1 MIEFWKSLFT
11 TQMRWLLVFSNNAKL
26 VFMTSPQS
34 VPRVLTLQGGVWRGC
49 RSLTFSQGQKFQTE
63 GEEYFELQVNGTPW
77 HLQSSKGLSRARLS
91 YSQ

>member
-11 TQMRWLLVFSNNAKL
+11 TQTRWLLVFSNNANL
-26 VFMTSPQS
+26 
-34 VPRVLTLQGGVWRGC
+34 RVLTLQGGGVGRGC

-63 GEEYFELQVNGTPW
+63 GEDYFELQVNGTPW